1 MMSLREVIKD
11 AESRHVAIGHF
22 NVSDLAAL
30 KGIFLAAR
38 EINIPIIIGVSEG
51 EREFI
56 GTRQVADLVKSL
68 RNEFDFPIFLNA
80 DHTHSLDKIKEAV
93 KAGFNAVLFDAGQ
106 KSLEENIQLTKEVI
120 NFVKSYNASQKTDVL
135 VEGELGY
142 IGGGSVILE
151 RIPEGVT
158 IKKEDLTQ
166 PEEAKRFVLETGIDF
181 LAPAVGNL
189 HGMFADAPDPNLDI
203 ERIREIKEAAGVPL
217 VLHGGSGIS
226 GDQFKLAIGAGI
238 SVIHINT
245 ELRVAW
251 KRGLDL
257 AFLSHPNEI
266 VPYKILPEAV
276 HEIEKVVLD
285 KLRIFNNL

>member
-217 VLHGGSGIS
+217 VLHGGAGVS

>member
-1 MMSLREVIKD
+1 M
-11 AESRHVAIGHF
+11 
-22 NVSDLAAL
+22 
-30 KGIFLAAR
+30 
-38 EINIPIIIGVSEG
+38 
-51 EREFI
+51 
-56 GTRQVADLVKSL
+56 
-68 RNEFDFPIFLNA
+68 
-80 DHTHSLDKIKEAV
+80 

>member
-1 MMSLREVIKD
+1 MSLREVIKD

-142 IGGGSVILE
+142 IGGGAVILE